1 MSDNR
6 SEARDPG
13 KRERAIQ
20 AYDDARERAG
30 DAFDQAPLIA
40 VAGGLAAG
48 ALIAALLPRTRTEE
62 KLLRPVTDRA
72 RETARA
78 AARAA
83 KDAGQIRMEELGLTK
98 DKGRDT
104 VRQIIDSARDAAK
117 ASADAALSTARGSDR
132 S

>member
-6 SEARDPG
+6 NETRDPG

-20 AYDDARERAG
+20 AYDDAREKAG
-30 DAFDQAPLIA
+30 EAFDQAPLIA

-48 ALIAALLPRTRTEE
+48 ALIAALLPRTRAED
-62 KLLRPVTDRA
+62 KYLRPVTDRA
-72 RETARA
+72 RETAKA

-83 KDAGQIRMEELGLTK
+83 KDAGQARLDELGLTK

-104 VRQIIDSARDAAK
+104 VRQLIESARDAAK
-117 ASADAALSTARGSDR
+117 TSADAALSSARGTDR

>member
-6 SEARDPG
+6 SQTRDPG

-40 VAGGLAAG
+40 VAGGIAAG

-83 KDAGQIRMEELGLTK
+83 KDAGQTRMEELGLTK

>member
-6 SEARDPG
+6 SETRDPG

-30 DAFDQAPLIA
+30 EAFDQAPLIA

-62 KLLRPVTDRA
+62 RLLRPVTDRA
-72 RETARA
+72 RETARTA
-78 AARAA
+78 VQAA
-83 KDAGQIRMEELGLTK
+83 KDAGQSRLEELGLTK

-104 VRQIIDSARDAAK
+104 VRQLIESARDAAK
-117 ASADAALSTARGSDR
+117 TSADAALSSARGSDR

>member
-6 SEARDPG
+6 SQTRDPG
-13 KRERAIQ
+13 KRERAIE

-40 VAGGLAAG
+40 VAGGIAAG

-83 KDAGQIRMEELGLTK
+83 KDAGQTRMEELGLTK

>member
-6 SEARDPG
+6 TETREPG
-13 KRERAIQ
+13 TRERAIQ

-40 VAGGLAAG
+40 VAGGIAAG

-72 RETARA
+72 RETARTA
-78 AARAA
+78 VRAA
-83 KDAGQIRMEELGLTK
+83 KDAGQSRLEELGLTK

-104 VRQIIDSARDAAK
+104 VRQILDSARDAAK
-117 ASADAALSTARGSDR
+117 ASADAAVSSARGSDR

>member
-6 SEARDPG
+6 SETRDPG

-40 VAGGLAAG
+40 VAGGIAAG

-83 KDAGQIRMEELGLTK
+83 KEAGQTRMEELGLTK

-104 VRQIIDSARDAAK
+104 VRQLIESARDAAK
-117 ASADAALSTARGSDR
+117 ASADAAVSSARGSDR

>member
-6 SEARDPG
+6 TETRELG

-20 AYDDARERAG
+20 AYDDARERA
-30 DAFDQAPLIA
+30 AETFDQAPLIA

-62 KLLRPVTDRA
+62 RLLRPVTDRA
-72 RETARA
+72 RETARV

-83 KDAGQIRMEELGLTK
+83 KDAGQTRLGELGLTK

-104 VRQIIDSARDAAK
+104 VRQIIDGAREAVR
-117 ASADAALSTARGSDR
+117 ASADAAVSSARGSDR

>member
-6 SEARDPG
+6 SETRDPG

-40 VAGGLAAG
+40 VAGGIAAG

-62 KLLRPVTDRA
+62 KLLRPVADRA

-83 KDAGQIRMEELGLTK
+83 KDAGQTRMEELGLTK

>member
-6 SEARDPG
+6 SQSRDPG

-40 VAGGLAAG
+40 VAGGIAAG

-83 KDAGQIRMEELGLTK
+83 KDAGQTRMEELGLTK

>member
-1 MSDNR
+1 MNDNR
-6 SEARDPG
+6 SETRDPG

-20 AYDDARERAG
+20 AYDNARERAG
-30 DAFDQAPLIA
+30 DAFDQSPLIA

-62 KLLRPVTDRA
+62 RLLRPVTDRA
-72 RETARA
+72 RETART

-83 KDAGQIRMEELGLTK
+83 KDAGQARLGELGLTT
-98 DKGRDT
+98 DRGRDT
-104 VRQIIDSARDAAK
+104 VRQIIDGAREAVR
-117 ASADAALSTARGSDR
+117 ASADAAVSSTRGSDR

>member
-6 SEARDPG
+6 SETRDPG

-40 VAGGLAAG
+40 VAGGIAAG

-83 KDAGQIRMEELGLTK
+83 KDAGQTRMEELGLTK

-117 ASADAALSTARGSDR
+117 ASADAALSTARASDR

>member
-30 DAFDQAPLIA
+30 EAFDQAPLIA
-40 VAGGLAAG
+40 MAGGLAAG

-62 KLLRPVTDRA
+62 RLLRPVTDRA
-72 RETARA
+72 RETARTA
-78 AARAA
+78 VRAA
-83 KDAGQIRMEELGLTK
+83 KDAGQSRLEELGLTK

-104 VRQIIDSARDAAK
+104 VRQLIESARDAAK
-117 ASADAALSTARGSDR
+117 TSADAALSSARGSDR

>member
-6 SEARDPG
+6 SETRDPG

-40 VAGGLAAG
+40 VAGGIAAG

-83 KDAGQIRMEELGLTK
+83 KEAGQNRMEELGLTK

>member
-6 SEARDPG
+6 TETREPG

-40 VAGGLAAG
+40 VAGGIAAG

-72 RETARA
+72 RETAWTA
-78 AARAA
+78 VRAA
-83 KDAGQIRMEELGLTK
+83 KDAGQSRLEELGLTK

-104 VRQIIDSARDAAK
+104 VRQILDSARDAAK
-117 ASADAALSTARGSDR
+117 ASADAAVSSARGSDR

>member
-6 SEARDPG
+6 SEMREPG

-20 AYDDARERAG
+20 AYDDARDRAG
-30 DAFDQAPLIA
+30 EAFDQAPLIA

-62 KLLRPVTDRA
+62 RLLRPVTDRA

-78 AARAA
+78 AAQAA
-83 KDAGQIRMEELGLTK
+83 KDAGQTRLGELGLTK
-98 DKGRDT
+98 DRGRET
-104 VRQIIDSARDAAK
+104 VRQILDSARDAVR
-117 ASADAALSTARGSDR
+117 ASADAAVSTARGSDR